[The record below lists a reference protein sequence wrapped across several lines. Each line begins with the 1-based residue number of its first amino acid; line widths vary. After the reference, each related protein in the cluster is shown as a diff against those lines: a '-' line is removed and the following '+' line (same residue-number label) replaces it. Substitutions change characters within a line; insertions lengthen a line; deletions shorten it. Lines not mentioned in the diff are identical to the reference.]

1 MKRIGFLL
9 CFFLLIALFL
19 FAFASIKE
27 KRDSMTEFSSG
38 IYFDKTWIYNN
49 ETPGTY
55 HGIVVPDEQTAL
67 SIATAVFNGMEK
79 STEVQDFTA
88 QAVFYDEEDRIWIV
102 NFAKEDTHPYLKTL
116 GNDCSIVIQ
125 ASDGKILKIQFGE

>member
-1 MKRIGFLL
+1 MKRKIFLL
-9 CFFLLIALFL
+9 CVFLLIPLFL

-27 KRDSMTEFSSG
+27 KRTSMIDSGSG
-38 IYFDKTWIYNN
+38 IYFDKTWIYDN

-55 HGIVVPDEQTAL
+55 RGIVVPDETTAL
-67 SIATAVFNGMEK
+67 SIAAAVFNGMEK
-79 STEVQDFTA
+79 SAEVQEFTP
-88 QAVFYDEEDRIWIV
+88 QEIFYDVEDRIWIV
-102 NFAKEDTHPYLKTL
+102 NFAKEDSHPFLQML